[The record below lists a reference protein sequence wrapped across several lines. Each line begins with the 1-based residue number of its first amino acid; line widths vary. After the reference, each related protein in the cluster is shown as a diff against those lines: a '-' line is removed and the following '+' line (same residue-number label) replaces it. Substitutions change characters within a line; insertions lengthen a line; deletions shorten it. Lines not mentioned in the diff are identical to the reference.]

1 MMKLIIAN
9 KAYSSWSLRPWILM
23 KMLDLPFQ
31 EDLIPLD
38 TPEFRPRVE
47 AYHAGSTVPILV
59 DGDITVWES
68 LSIMEYL
75 ADKFPEKA
83 VWPKEPAARAF
94 ARTIASEMH
103 AGFRGLRQ
111 ACPMNIRK
119 VHPAKDR
126 GEAVARDVARLMH
139 LWSGALSHFGKPSAA
154 GPFLFGAF
162 GAADAM
168 FAPMVT
174 RLVTY
179 SIPVAGVVK
188 TYCDAV
194 LNTQA
199 FRQWHQEAM
208 AEAWVVAHD
217 EADEPVQGPFPLPV

>member
-1 MMKLIIAN
+1 MKLVIAN
-9 KAYSSWSLRPWILM
+9 KVYSSWSLRPWILM
-23 KMLDLPFQ
+23 KMLDMPFV

-59 DGDITVWES
+59 DGGITVWES

-75 ADKFPEKA
+75 AERFPEKD
-83 VWPKEPAARAF
+83 VWPKDPAARAF
-94 ARTIASEMH
+94 ARTMASEMH

-111 ACPMNIRK
+111 ACPMNIRQR
-119 VHPAKDR
+119 HPAKVR
-126 GEAVARDVARLMH
+126 GEAVAKDVARLTH
-139 LWSGALSHFGKPSAA
+139 LWREALSHVGKPSAA

-162 GAADAM
+162 GAVDAM

-174 RLVTY
+174 RFVTY
-179 SIPVAGVVK
+179 SIPVDDVVQA
-188 TYCDAV
+188 YCNAV
-194 LNTQA
+194 LKTQA

-208 AEAWVVAHD
+208 AEAWVVVHD
-217 EADEPVQGPFPLPV
+217 EADEPVLGPFSLPI